1 MENYIVVRG
10 TDVRGGARSALV
22 LRYLEKGGG
31 DGGALSRSH
40 SRAGVR
46 DADPR
51 EGQGRCLGGGA
62 HREGVRRV
70 RGVGELELGRVACQA
85 CAGPREREREKTLM
99 GVGGGW
105 MACGG
110 AAVALLSC
118 QKVVW
123 PVAASVACP
132 PHPCGWPV
140 VVVPQ
145 VACCGDGLP
154 ARPPA
159 CLASPP

>member
-22 LRYLEKGGG
+22 LRYLEKCGG

-51 EGQGRCLGGGA
+51 EGQGALFGRGGAPRGCEEGERRGRAGARACGLPSLRRATREREGKNADGCWRRVDGVWWCGGGSPLLPEGCVACGRLCGLPSPSLWLACGGGA
-62 HREGVRRV
+62 
-70 RGVGELELGRVACQA
+70 
-85 CAGPREREREKTLM
+85 
-99 GVGGGW
+99 
-105 MACGG
+105 
-110 AAVALLSC
+110 
-118 QKVVW
+118 
-123 PVAASVACP
+123 
-132 PHPCGWPV
+132 
-140 VVVPQ
+140 Q